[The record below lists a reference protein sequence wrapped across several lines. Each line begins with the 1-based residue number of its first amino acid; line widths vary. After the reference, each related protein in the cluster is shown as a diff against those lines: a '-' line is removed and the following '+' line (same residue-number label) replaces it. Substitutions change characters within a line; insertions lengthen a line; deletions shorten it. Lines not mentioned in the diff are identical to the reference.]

1 MFSSCGGG
9 TLFPKPISD
18 NAADPLEAQLPV
30 DYAGPRTSWPDRHLP
45 CVMMSCEGSAG
56 CFQSIVL
63 EDAGPVSAADLRK
76 AQQRGGSIEGSAI
89 HALPGHYE
97 SGQAMDKLSTA
108 PLPTMGHTE
117 VKYARPL
124 PSTSFSI
131 ENLIAVKR
139 RRTGNTPPPPQPPVP
154 LSPVIDPVEDDRGST
169 SSPTEPEVS
178 SQQQQQ
184 QQYLAAAAAAA
195 AAGYSAAM
203 LSFGSN
209 FNPPLYHPWT
219 VGLPVGYLSQAAN
232 EKLSALLG
240 HDKSH
245 TADPNS
251 PPGSRVRSGDKFHA
265 NDVGLLSKVY
275 AAAGYG
281 PGYTGYL
288 RADHQ
293 AIPTFA
299 GVLPNGDS
307 CDYLRAAAG
316 NREPFINGPAG
327 GVSPDQPP
335 QLPAAA
341 APTTRPAVTGLSQ
354 DAGLDR
360 STAAEE
366 DGGAPADGADS
377 ADGSACSDG
386 DISLS
391 LSPSGC
397 GGKNP
402 DLGDSDS
409 DACSEDDGGPNASSK
424 RSGSGNESS
433 KSRRR
438 RTAFTSEQLLEL
450 EREFHAKKYLSL
462 TERSQ
467 IATSLKLSEVQV
479 KIWFQNR
486 RAKWKRVK
494 AGLNSHGLGGRGAGG
509 CSAGSGATNK
519 IVVPIPVHVNR
530 FAIRS
535 QHQQMEKM
543 NLVGPKAELRK
554 ADLGFESGGFER
566 FGANKPPKAP
576 LAEVPTRPDGGL
588 PLGGGLPTDG
598 GGPGPGGFAASGAA
612 RFGCSIGAQ
621 PPHSASLPAA
631 HPVPVVNPKTF

>member
-1 MFSSCGGG
+1 
-9 TLFPKPISD
+9 
-18 NAADPLEAQLPV
+18 
-30 DYAGPRTSWPDRHLP
+30 
-45 CVMMSCEGSAG
+45 
-56 CFQSIVL
+56 
-63 EDAGPVSAADLRK
+63 
-76 AQQRGGSIEGSAI
+76 
-89 HALPGHYE
+89 
-97 SGQAMDKLSTA
+97 MDKLSTA
-108 PLPTMGHTE
+108 PPTRGHTE
-117 VKYARPL
+117 VKYTRPL

-139 RRTGNTPPPPQPPVP
+139 RRTGSTPPPPPAPPPVS

-169 SSPTEPEVS
+169 SSPTDPEVS

-203 LSFGSN
+203 LSFSSN

-245 TADPNS
+245 TSDLANS
-251 PPGSRVRSGDKFHA
+251 PPGGRSGVRSGDKFHA

-281 PGYTGYL
+281 PGYTGY
-288 RADHQ
+288 Q
-293 AIPTFA
+293 GIPFA
-299 GVLPNGDS
+299 GVVHPNGDS
-307 CDYLRAAAG
+307 CDYLRPVAG

-327 GVSPDQPP
+327 GVSPAQPP
-335 QLPAAA
+335 LPAAA

-354 DAGLDR
+354 DTGLDR
-360 STAAEE
+360 SAAEE

-377 ADGSACSDG
+377 ADGSACSD

-409 DACSEDDGGPNASSK
+409 EACSEDEGGPNASSK
-424 RSGSGNESS
+424 RGSGSGNESS

-494 AGLNSHGLGGRGAGG
+494 AGLNSHGLGGRGAGTG
-509 CSAGSGATNK
+509 SAGSGSTNK

-566 FGANKPPKAP
+566 FGANKPPKPP
-576 LAEVPTRPDGGL
+576 LAEVPARPDGGV
-588 PLGGGLPTDG
+588 PLAGGLPAD
-598 GGPGPGGFAASGAA
+598 GPGGFTGGAA